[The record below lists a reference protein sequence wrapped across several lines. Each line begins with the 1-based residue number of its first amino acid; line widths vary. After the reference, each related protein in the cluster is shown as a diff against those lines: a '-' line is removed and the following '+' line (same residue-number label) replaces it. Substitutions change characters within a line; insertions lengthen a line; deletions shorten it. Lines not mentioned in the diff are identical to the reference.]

1 MYHINDKVPSYRF
14 YQNNKEEFLET
25 MKTIVEKFGVPGN
38 IYTDTGKT
46 IVIMANNII
55 TAIPKDAIPRDVSTE
70 FKVTDISGEIRV
82 TLEFNKSQEK
92 EFKKEFDNMEKIFN
106 YQYNPSLIK
115 KVMDLIKD

>member
-38 IYTDTGKT
+38 IYTDTGKA

-70 FKVTDISGEIRV
+70 FKVTGISGEIRV
-82 TLEFNKSQEK
+82 TLEFNKAQEK